1 MALDFGKLNFSVSF
15 NPTSAFPLDARS
27 YFESYESAVS
37 AAATAMP
44 AGDSNTVYYYGQT
57 LCVVESNIATLYI
70 IQPDKTLSK
79 VGGAIE
85 VDANQFLLTEEG
97 QLSLLGFAD
106 AVAGAQLVKSSD
118 GKIQWVKPDT
128 STVEGLATEVEAL
141 RQDVTTIQ
149 GKIDNIYTKTETDSA
164 IATAIA
170 GANHLKRAIVE
181 SLPEVAEA
189 DLNTIYMV
197 PKTSGSGQNTY
208 DEYMVLSGAWE
219 ILGNTDVDL
228 TDYVTTDT
236 LNTELGKK
244 VDKVEGSRLLTSEE
258 ATKLQGIEVGAE
270 KNTVDSVS
278 NEFTISEERELSIV
292 AVDQSKVTGLADA
305 LNGKVSVEE
314 SKGLSTNDFTNE
326 LKGKL
331 DGIET
336 GAQANLI
343 EVIKIGENPLQISE
357 KTVALPA
364 ATALALGLVKG
375 STEDN
380 GVTVKVDGSMEVNS
394 ITLSKIKQLE
404 DEVFVI
410 NGGTSV
416 I

>member
-57 LCVVESNIATLYI
+57 LCVVESNVATLYI

-85 VDANQFLLTEEG
+85 VDANQFLLTDEG
-97 QLSLLGFAD
+97 QLSILGFAD

-128 STVEGLATEVEAL
+128 STVEGLATEVESL

-149 GKIDNIYTKTETDSA
+149 GKLDNIYTKGETDSA
-164 IATAIA
+164 IAAAVA
-170 GANHLKRAIVE
+170 GASHLKREIVE
-181 SLPEVAEA
+181 SLPETSEA

-208 DEYMVLSGAWE
+208 DEYMVLNGAWE
-219 ILGNTDVDL
+219 ILGNTDIDL

-236 LNTELGKK
+236 LNTDLGKK
-244 VDKVEGSRLLTSEE
+244 ANTADLGTMAGKNATDYVAKTEAPGYSDILTKTSAATTYATIAAVGNKVDKIEG
-258 ATKLQGIEVGAE
+258 
-270 KNTVDSVS
+270 
-278 NEFTISEERELSIV
+278 
-292 AVDQSKVTGLADA
+292 
-305 LNGKVSVEE
+305 
-314 SKGLSTNDFTNE
+314 KGLSTNDYTTAEKNKLGGIAAGAQVNVIE
-326 LKGKL
+326 SIKVNGQAQAIDSKGVN
-331 DGIET
+331 ITVPT
-336 GAQANLI
+336 GALASKSKVAEADLETTLASKINGKANASDLADIATSGNVNDLI
-343 EVIKIGENPLQISE
+343 QTPGDLLILNCGS
-357 KTVALPA
+357 
-364 ATALALGLVKG
+364 ATA
-375 STEDN
+375 N
-380 GVTVKVDGSMEVNS
+380 
-394 ITLSKIKQLE
+394 I
-404 DEVFVI
+404 
-410 NGGTSV
+410 
-416 I
+416 

>member
-164 IATAIA
+164 IATAVA

-244 VDKVEGSRLLTSEE
+244 VDKVEGSRLLTFEE

-292 AVDQSKVTGLADA
+292 TVDQSKVTGLANA

-314 SKGLSTNDFTNE
+314 GKGLSTNDFTNE

-375 STEDN
+375 SAEDN